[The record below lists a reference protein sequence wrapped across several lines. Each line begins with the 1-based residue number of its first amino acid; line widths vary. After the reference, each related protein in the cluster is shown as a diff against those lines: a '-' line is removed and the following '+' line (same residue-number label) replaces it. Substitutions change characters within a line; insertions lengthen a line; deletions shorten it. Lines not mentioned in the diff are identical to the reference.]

1 MATKLGSDVGYR
13 SGIYNGYKV
22 IGTQTL
28 GLRGLVLWL
37 KFNEGSGN
45 IAYDSSFY
53 NNHGTIYGAVY
64 TDGKFGKALS
74 FDGVDDYV
82 LINDSPELN
91 LRKEITL
98 IAWVKYTVLPSTV
111 YASWEEWL
119 GKPGY
124 WAFTTNGAYDRIN
137 PYIDDENGVRH
148 HTGALVGGENLLR
161 WNMIA
166 MTYSYDE
173 GKQRAYVNGELVREK
188 SWKAL
193 IEDGSGVNL
202 VVQKRRHP
210 KIIDEVRIYNRAL
223 SPGEIKM
230 LYYNRIGAVPSKT
243 I

>member
-1 MATKLGSDVGYR
+1 MLSVTTK

-53 NNHGTIYGAVY
+53 NNHSTIYGAVW

-82 LINDSPELN
+82 EVPNTSDFHPNALTISVWVYPKPVSN
-91 LRKEITL
+91 LRGIVDKGGWHPTNKDGEWSVSWL
-98 IAWVKYTVLPSTV
+98 SSNKFQLHFYTSEQELVCLTSPAYEPEHWHHVVAVWNGSVLKLYVNNELVSSAELPSLNQQTYNINIGRTQRYV
-111 YASWEEWL
+111 RY
-119 GKPGY
+119 
-124 WAFTTNGAYDRIN
+124 FNG
-137 PYIDDENGVRH
+137 
-148 HTGALVGGENLLR
+148 T
-161 WNMIA
+161 
-166 MTYSYDE
+166 
-173 GKQRAYVNGELVREK
+173 
-188 SWKAL
+188 
-193 IEDGSGVNL
+193 
-202 VVQKRRHP
+202 
-210 KIIDEVRIYNRAL
+210 IDEVRIYSRAL
-223 SPGEIKM
+223 SENEIKM

>member
-1 MATKLGSDVGYR
+1 MPLDYPQRRQNFVYGGKSGFIGYLMIR
-13 SGIYNGYKV
+13 PPGPWRMYWK
-22 IGTQTL
+22 TL
-28 GLRGLVLWL
+28 EGLVLWMD
-37 KFNEGSGN
+37 FNQCQAIDLSGHG
-45 IAYDSSFY
+45 
-53 NNHGTIYGAVY
+53 NNGTIYGAQCVQ
-64 TDGKFGKALS
+64 GRSGKALS

-98 IAWVKYTVLPSTV
+98 IAWVKFTVLPSTV

-193 IEDGSGVNL
+193 IEDSSGANL
-202 VVQKRRHP
+202 VVQRRCHP

-223 SPGEIKM
+223 SEEEIKW
-230 LYYNRIGAVPSKT
+230 LYEHT
-243 I
+243 